1 MNTTRNTTSISK
13 LHGID
18 VLTMMS
24 HNVKICHVRTKCNNF
39 SPLICKLMA
48 AILDFK
54 LIGVLKKLSEMKFSF
69 KIERETFF
77 VTKTAMHDKNLS
89 KYHN

>member
-1 MNTTRNTTSISK
+1 MQSRSKWFEFDITLIFILSYMNTTRNTIPISK

-54 LIGVLKKLSEMKFSF
+54 LIGVLKNYQK
-69 KIERETFF
+69 
-77 VTKTAMHDKNLS
+77 
-89 KYHN
+89 